1 MYKGGP
7 ENLEALEGPECLT
20 GPMEDPEGLKC
31 QVDSEDLEG
40 PERLE
45 YREVLGGPEGLPGSV
60 EDSECLIFPEHHENL
75 GAPER
80 LIDPEGLRGPG
91 DSECRKI

>member
-31 QVDSEDLEG
+31 PEHCEDLGG

-45 YREVLGGPEGLPGSV
+45 DPEGLKCPEYSKDLGGPEKL
-60 EDSECLIFPEHHENL
+60 EY
-75 GAPER
+75 
-80 LIDPEGLRGPG
+80 PEGPEL
-91 DSECRKI
+91 SEK